1 LTTPS
6 SLAKIFDF
14 IRNAEHE
21 RTEAQMQINI
31 TFRHMEPTPSL
42 KAYIGEKLHK
52 VKKYL
57 QEPVEA
63 HVIFSTEKFRH
74 TIEVNITAG
83 NGTAIHG
90 MESMEDIHAA
100 IDMVVDKIERQIKK
114 HMDKS
119 KRPKRRQTWS
129 A

>member
-1 LTTPS
+1 
-6 SLAKIFDF
+6 
-14 IRNAEHE
+14 
-21 RTEAQMQINI
+21 MQINI

-42 KAYIGEKLHK
+42 KAYIGEKLQK

-83 NGTAIHG
+83 NGTVIHG

-114 HMDKS
+114 HRDKS